1 VASTELHDLTL
12 IEASEGLRAGQFSAE
27 ELSLHM
33 LARISRLDSRL
44 KSYATIHDDGAVYQ
58 AKAADEARAK
68 GADHVLLGIPLGI
81 KDLCATKDMPTHVG
95 SIALRNWNP
104 GVDATVVAR
113 LREAGAVFIG
123 KTQMTEGAYAAHHP
137 DIPPPVNPWN
147 AETWMGVSSSGSGVA
162 TAARLCFGSLGTDTG
177 GSIRFPSYCCGLT
190 GLKPTWGRVSRANA
204 FALSESLDHIGPM
217 TRTAAD
223 AAAIL
228 GVIAGADSDDPTAL
242 QAPVPDYLG
251 ALDGNAKGLVI
262 GLDEAYCADGVDP
275 RVTAVIVAA
284 VDVLRDAGAVIKMIK
299 MPNRDAVVKGWIPF
313 CGADAA
319 LAHEATYP
327 SRASEYGPA
336 LSGLIDE
343 GRAATGM
350 EIAAIE
356 IARKKFAGALA
367 AMFEEVDMVFSP
379 AMPDPPPSL
388 DEISKLGQEE
398 GDVDRPISYT
408 CPHDMAGVPT
418 ITLLGGFTDDSRPI
432 GFQLVGPRL
441 SEDVLLRAGDA
452 FPHATDWHT
461 RAP

>member
-1 VASTELHDLTL
+1 MAATELHDLTL
-12 IEASEGLRAGQFSAE
+12 MEAAAGMRAGRFSSE
-27 ELSLHM
+27 ELTLHM
-33 LARISRLDSRL
+33 LQRIARLDSRL

-68 GADHVLLGIPLGI
+68 GADGPLLGMPLGI

-113 LREAGAVFIG
+113 LRAAGAVFLG
-123 KTQMTEGAYAAHHP
+123 KLQMTEGAYAAHHP
-137 DIPPPVNPWN
+137 EISPPVNPWN

-204 FALSESLDHIGPM
+204 YPLSESLDHIGPM
-217 TRTAAD
+217 TRSAAD

-228 GVIAGADSDDPTAL
+228 GIIAGADVDDPTAL
-242 QAPVPDYLG
+242 QAPVPDYLA
-251 ALDGNAKGLVI
+251 ALDGSARGLVI

-275 RVTAVIVAA
+275 RVTAVIVSA
-284 VDVLRDAGAVIKMIK
+284 VDVMREAGAEIKTVA
-299 MPNRDAVVKGWIPF
+299 MPDRDDVVRGWIPF

-319 LAHEATYP
+319 LAHAKTYP
-327 SRASEYGPA
+327 ARASEYGPA
-336 LSGLIDE
+336 LAGLIDA
-343 GRAATGM
+343 GRAATGV

-388 DEISKLGQEE
+388 EDISKLGQEE
-398 GDVDRPISYT
+398 GDVDRLISYT

-418 ITLLGGFTDDSRPI
+418 ITLLGGFTGDNRPI

-452 FPHATDWHT
+452 FQRATEWHK